1 MIDGKVSHKELEQV
15 TFQASHGSIRP
26 KSSME
31 GTNINQETSKS
42 PPKASLNTIK

>member
-1 MIDGKVSHKELEQV
+1 MIGGKVSHKELEEV

-31 GTNINQETSKS
+31 GTNINQATSLS